1 MGAASMRWQPVRYQG
16 SKRVTAS
23 SQVRLGIICAITA
36 AFAFSVNDVGI
47 KFISGDYPLHE
58 IVFFRAVIS
67 LIISLAVLVPLDGG
81 YRQLKTSRLKLHLL
95 RGLLVVL
102 ANSFFFLGL
111 AVIPLSEATA
121 LFFIAPIVITMFSVI
136 FLGETVGRFRWSA
149 TAIGLVG
156 AIIMLRPTSAGFQPL
171 AILPI
176 MAAVCYAGIHM
187 LARHMGDTE
196 RASTLSVY
204 IQGVFLVVCIGMGI
218 LFGDGRHAPGDGGA
232 LDFLLRAWV
241 IPPREDI
248 PLLLLIGLSSAVGG
262 FCVSQAYRVSEAA
275 VIAPFE
281 YVALVMSIIWGVT
294 IFGTLPDMIAWTGIG
309 LILASGLIVFW
320 REAMLNR
327 RRTSNAYRQR

>member
-1 MGAASMRWQPVRYQG
+1 M
-16 SKRVTAS
+16 TAS

-36 AFAFSVNDVGI
+36 AFAFSINDVSI
-47 KFISGDYPLHE
+47 KFISTDYPLHE
-58 IVFFRAVIS
+58 IVCFRAIIS
-67 LIISLAVLVPLDGG
+67 LIFSLAVLVPLDGG
-81 YRQLKTSRLKLHLL
+81 YRNLQTSRLGLHCL

-111 AVIPLSEATA
+111 AVMPLSEATA
-121 LFFIAPIVITMFSVI
+121 LFFVAPVVITMFSVI
-136 FLGETVGRFRWSA
+136 FLGETVGKFRWSA

-171 AILPI
+171 AILPL

-187 LARHMGDTE
+187 LARHMGGTE

-204 IQGVFLVVCIGMGI
+204 IQCVFLVVCLGMGL
-218 LFGDGRHAPGDGGA
+218 LFGDGSHAPGDGGA

-241 IPPREDI
+241 LPPREDI

-294 IFGTLPDMIAWTGIG
+294 IFGSWPDMVAWTGIG

-327 RRTSNAYRQR
+327 RHTSNAYRQR